1 MLAAA
6 ACTTRARK
14 KVGIKRGVND
24 KDDGASR
31 SGGPAGRL
39 GSGALLSSLCTLFP
53 GVGGWGFKQH
63 VSNIE
68 CCLAISYLPVLRSLT

>member
-31 SGGPAGRL
+31 SGGPVGRL
-39 GSGALLSSLCTLFP
+39 GRGALL
-53 GVGGWGFKQH
+53 
-63 VSNIE
+63 
-68 CCLAISYLPVLRSLT
+68 